1 MSVLYIAEADFI
13 KRPAG
18 KRVSDMKLQWLGH
31 ACFAIIHKGYTI
43 VIDPYNSDYTAGYP
57 KLRIKADMVLVSH
70 EHFGHNYR
78 EGVILSG
85 RPESDCPFTITKLRV
100 PHEFKMGNWRGFCD
114 IHILEADGMKLVH
127 MSDLGTQL
135 DGGQISRLYGAD
147 VCMIC
152 AGSATALPS
161 QEAKRA
167 TDEIMAKVIIP
178 MHYRDENR
186 GAHRL
191 ESVEEFINHFESP
204 EYIHRYNTD
213 TLEIRPDLEPQVAVL
228 KYQGPSGWGD
238 LIAPEERKEGNSLL
252 KKLFGRK
259 GK

>member
-1 MSVLYIAEADFI
+1 MDDITI
-13 KRPAG
+13 R
-18 KRVSDMKLQWLGH
+18 WLGH
-31 ACFAIIHKGYTI
+31 ACFVIRCGDYSL

-57 KLRIKADMVLVSH
+57 KLRIRADKVLVSH

-78 EGVILSG
+78 EGVVLSG
-85 RPESDCPFTITKLRV
+85 RPESDCPFTVSTLRV

-114 IHILEADGMKLVH
+114 IHILEARGFKLVH
-127 MSDLGTQL
+127 MGDLGTQL

-178 MHYRDENR
+178 MHYRDGNR

-191 ESVEEFINHFESP
+191 EGVEDFAYYFESP
-204 EYIHRYNTD
+204 EFIHRYDTD
-213 TLEIRPDLEPQVAVL
+213 TFTVTEDMEPQVAVL
-228 KYQGPSGWGD
+228 KYLGPSAWGE
-238 LIAPEERKEGNSLL
+238 LLAEPEKPMNKSLL
-252 KKLFGRK
+252 GRLLRRK
-259 GK
+259 